1 MRCTCGAHAV
11 HTQCTCGAHARRERG
26 TTRVVQKRA
35 PSSTGSEGHTTTVA
49 RAATASAG
57 ARMSTGLRPMA
68 SVSLPK
74 ELESMTSTRAETE
87 PSVPSVVAALAEEPL
102 RISAAGSACG
112 GHAVRMQCAPS
123 AMHTCGA
130 HAVHSTCAITP
141 KQADMRKATAKTTVW
156 GISGWSE
163 AGGGG
168 SGLRRASSAGPAR
181 VCVLLGRRRC
191 AQAAPLGC
199 NRLGVDS
206 VPRIPGTAAQ
216 QGGIVPIHA
225 VVSIHDAVTPA
236 SMAIGSPRISCKFAW
251 GEALEIV
258 LRPREANLSA
268 GIAGGP
274 RC

>member
-1 MRCTCGAHAV
+1 M
-11 HTQCTCGAHARRERG
+11 QCAC
-26 TTRVVQKRA
+26 
-35 PSSTGSEGHTTTVA
+35 
-49 RAATASAG
+49 SA
-57 ARMSTGLRPMA
+57 
-68 SVSLPK
+68 
-74 ELESMTSTRAETE
+74 
-87 PSVPSVVAALAEEPL
+87 
-102 RISAAGSACG
+102 
-112 GHAVRMQCAPS
+112 HAVRMQCAPS

-130 HAVHSTCAITP
+130 HAVRSTCAITP
-141 KQADMRKATAKTTVW
+141 KQADMRNATAKTTVW

-236 SMAIGSPRISCKFAW
+236 SMAIGFSLGSRASSLGGRHWRNGFGLLHPIPKGR
-251 GEALEIV
+251 
-258 LRPREANLSA
+258 ANLRA
-268 GIAGGP
+268 GLAGGR